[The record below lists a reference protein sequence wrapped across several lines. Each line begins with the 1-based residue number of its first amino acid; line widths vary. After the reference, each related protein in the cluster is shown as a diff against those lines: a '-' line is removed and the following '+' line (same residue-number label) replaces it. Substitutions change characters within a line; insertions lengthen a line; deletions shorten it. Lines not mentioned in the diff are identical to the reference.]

1 MERLSIRCIL
11 IVIPILF
18 MLHLCQAKEDRK
30 RGNPCN
36 THFDC
41 SKAREI
47 INAERTMPCANRHG
61 LWIYYFEKICG
72 PVVTKSATSKP
83 MPSSKNSTGIQI
95 ALQKC
100 QEYGEHRYVYEWD
113 RPQLPDE
120 EGCYQ
125 KNMVRCTNPL
135 PLYQKPPAKTQEF
148 HHMAL
153 IGYGK
158 ELKNV
163 SWDCDGALIS
173 EKFVMSSAH
182 CSESA
187 LGPPQWV
194 LLKDVVFGLLEGYMP
209 KSKVYSIVKIH
220 VHSNYKSSSFHHDIS
235 LIELNTTVTFS
246 PYLRPACL
254 HTPTSDIPRDR
265 NAVITGWERTG
276 IAEQTSNTL
285 LVAGVEIVD
294 HHECEASFN
303 GNATKLTR
311 VYDSSTMICGR
322 DAYAGQSW
330 DCRSFEE
337 SHIKADSGGVLQ
349 IPLRDE
355 ICQWNIIGIASF
367 GTGICQHNKYPGM
380 YTKVSHYV
388 DWIQSVVWPSQ

>member
-61 LWIYYFEKICG
+61 LWIYYFE
-72 PVVTKSATSKP
+72 
-83 MPSSKNSTGIQI
+83 
-95 ALQKC
+95 
-100 QEYGEHRYVYEWD
+100 
-113 RPQLPDE
+113 
-120 EGCYQ
+120 
-125 KNMVRCTNPL
+125 VRCNLTDNILTIDNPSL
-135 PLYQKPPAKTQEF
+135 PSQ
-148 HHMAL
+148 AL